1 MRLNTCDLSMTL
13 LQFLGFFCAVL
24 IGLSLGLMGGGGS
37 ILTVPVLV
45 YLLGINPIVST
56 AYSLFVVGATSLVG
70 SVGYV
75 RKQQVHYQA
84 VVLFSV
90 PSFGA
95 VFLTRRY
102 LIPAIPDPIYI
113 HESIRLSKAPAFM
126 LLVAFSMLAASI
138 SLIAGRQTRT
148 HTETPSLKYNA
159 LLVVLM
165 GVVVGT
171 LTGLAGI
178 GGGFLIVPALVLL
191 VRLPM
196 KRAVGTSLLIIAANS
211 LTGLLSNT
219 ISDRVNWPFLLEFT
233 ALAILGIL
241 LGSSVSRF
249 VSGLKLR
256 NVFGWC
262 LLAISVSI
270 IAKETLM
277 PIVSRSPR
285 VQPQPGKLLWKA
297 PALPQANAQPG
308 TDSIRYGRE
317 LIARTAYFLG
327 PNGKVAR
334 LSNGMNC
341 QNCHLDAGTKLWGNN
356 FGAVAATYPKFRER
370 SGRKETIVKRISD
383 CFERSLNG
391 HPPDSTSREM
401 RAMVAYIRFVGHTV
415 PKGETPAGTG
425 LWPLPYLDR
434 AADSVNGKGIY
445 QQKCVTCHG
454 ANGQGKLRPNG
465 SGYIYPPLWGS
476 NSYNTGAGMYRL
488 SRLAGYIKANMPLGA
503 NWNTPQLTDD
513 EAWDLAAYLNSR
525 PRPAKAFRTDW
536 PSLKGKP
543 VDHPFGPFADLF
555 SEQQHKFG
563 PFKPI
568 NQFREKTAQ
577 TPSTN
582 QIR

>member
-1 MRLNTCDLSMTL
+1 MTL

-75 RKQQVHYQA
+75 RKKQVHYQA
-84 VVLFSV
+84 VVLFSI

-138 SLIAGRQTRT
+138 SLIAGRQTRP
-148 HTETPSLKYNA
+148 HTDTLSHKYNVP
-159 LLVVLM
+159 LVVLT

-233 ALAILGIL
+233 ALAMLGIL
-241 LGSSVSRF
+241 LGSYLSRS

-256 NVFGWC
+256 SAFGWS
-262 LLAISVSI
+262 LLIISLFI

-277 PIVSRSPR
+277 PIIARSSL
-285 VQPQPGKLLWKA
+285 VQPQPRKPLWKA
-297 PALPQANAQPG
+297 PDLSEATTHTGA
-308 TDSIRYGRE
+308 DSVRYGRE
-317 LIARTAYFLG
+317 LIARTAYYLG
-327 PNGKVAR
+327 PSGNVAR

-341 QNCHLDAGTKLWGNN
+341 QNCHLEAGTKPWGNN
-356 FGAVAATYPKFRER
+356 FGVVAATYPKFRER
-370 SGRKETIVKRISD
+370 SGTKETISKRISD

-401 RAMVAYIRFVGHTV
+401 QAMVAYIRFIGQGV
-415 PKGETPAGTG
+415 PKGESPAGTG

-434 AADSVNGKGIY
+434 AADSSNGKGIY
-445 QQKCVTCHG
+445 QQKCVACHG
-454 ANGQGKLRPNG
+454 VNGQGQPQPDG
-465 SGYIYPPLWGS
+465 SGYVYPPLWGRH
-476 NSYNTGAGMYRL
+476 SYNTGAGLYRV

-503 NWNTPQLTDD
+503 NWNTPQLTDE

-525 PRPAKAFRTDW
+525 PRPVKVFRTDW
-536 PSLKGKP
+536 PNLKGKP
-543 VDHPFGPFADLF
+543 VDYPFGPFADSF
-555 SEQQHKFG
+555 SAQQHKFG
-563 PFKPI
+563 PFNAI
-568 NQFREKTAQ
+568 DRFRKTTER
-577 TPSTN
+577 TPSSN
-582 QIR
+582 KIR